1 MGAVTL
7 NYTLHLP
14 TYGATPIAVG
24 IKPRYRA
31 LTPPSSRITFRVIP
45 HIVRSL
51 VVKIVV
57 VVAVLAFALVVA
69 FFTEEDKVDEE
80 EVAAAEAVDD
90 V

>member
-1 MGAVTL
+1 M
-7 NYTLHLP
+7 
-14 TYGATPIAVG
+14 G

-57 VVAVLAFALVVA
+57 VVAVLALALVVA

-80 EVAAAEAVDD
+80 VAAAEAVDD